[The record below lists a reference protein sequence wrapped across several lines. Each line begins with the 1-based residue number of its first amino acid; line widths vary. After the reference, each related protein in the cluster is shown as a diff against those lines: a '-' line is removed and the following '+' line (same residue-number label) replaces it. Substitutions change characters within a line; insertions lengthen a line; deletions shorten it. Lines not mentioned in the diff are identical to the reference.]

1 MCYLVTPPDTFSF
14 RYQGTA
20 SRRFKEG
27 KAEPQVKAAQ
37 AAAMLRARPTQISLN
52 SRDLDWHHVRHDN
65 RQAQRA
71 GGHPVRVVAA
81 QHPNS
86 PSPSQLD
93 EGPLPYGF
101 PHPPIARLSP
111 IRSLQVPTFANRE
124 DMEEY
129 WTRIMTNA
137 GGVAQVHSVSSG
149 RPVLMNTSPSSPS
162 EIQASSASFE
172 SDEGDPGALS
182 DPEEDDIN
190 YTSQMG
196 AFDNDD
202 LEEQPK
208 SDTETHSQTSNASP
222 SSQPKEDHNEQLD
235 SMMIQSPHI
244 TRRRHRLP
252 FSFRRQRHQ
261 RENTPEPIN
270 SLHHP
275 SENTDFDGPSD
286 HYPPRHAHD
295 SGQSTAESQYTTAP
309 NSLHEDTN
317 NAQELSTG
325 FTTLAPNDLEVRHTS
340 EMAEYSFPF
349 KEKSDESTAVSLVLP
364 RQISIVKQHSSG
376 LPKSP
381 LSISQAAAS
390 SSPEKRSLPAEEAIE
405 LSESLEA
412 LSLHPRRAK
421 RYKRRSQSYP
431 YIQSEADTASHGPQN
446 DSSNQD
452 VYNSALSDLPTLRP
466 PFAVDQQSRQL
477 SPQSSN
483 TSLRP
488 VSQLSSEK
496 SFTGSPTRRTLSPLA
511 PPFTPRKTPIQP
523 APPLALPTHA
533 FSAVRRTV
541 SFASPSTSSSPSP
554 SRAQFTTPPYSFNNF
569 PIGPL
574 HTQPPPRTPQYVI
587 YNDRLPASIQ
597 PQTPVG
603 LPSNGIPSGGLPG
616 VNYGGAFTAPVGGES
631 CNLSPRT
638 WKSTNTAI
646 SDRSETF
653 ARRVKRRRQQR
664 SRFSYATQSGAWWCG
679 AGECEIW
686 TAEGAGVEKASFGW
700 TCCW

>member
-1 MCYLVTPPDTFSF
+1 
-14 RYQGTA
+14 
-20 SRRFKEG
+20 
-27 KAEPQVKAAQ
+27 
-37 AAAMLRARPTQISLN
+37 MLRARPTQISLN
-52 SRDLDWHHVRHDN
+52 SRDLDWHHVRHEN

-71 GGHPVRVVAA
+71 GGQSVRVVAA
-81 QHPNS
+81 QHPIS

-93 EGPLPYGF
+93 QDPLPYGF
-101 PHPPIARLSP
+101 PHPPITRLSP

-137 GGVAQVHSVSSG
+137 GGAAQVQSVSSG
-149 RPVLMNTSPSSPS
+149 RPVLMNTSPSSHS

-172 SDEGDPGALS
+172 SDEGDTRGLS
-182 DPEEDDIN
+182 DPEEGDIN
-190 YTSQMG
+190 YTSHLG
-196 AFDNDD
+196 RSDNDD
-202 LEEQPK
+202 LGEKPV
-208 SDTETHSQTSNASP
+208 SDAETHSQTGNASP
-222 SSQPKEDHNEQLD
+222 ISLLREDDNAQLD

-252 FSFRRQRHQ
+252 FSFRRQRPQ
-261 RENTPEPIN
+261 RENTPELNN

-275 SENTDFDGPSD
+275 TENTDFDGPSD
-286 HYPPRHAHD
+286 HYPPHHSHD

-309 NSLHEDTN
+309 NSFHEDTG
-317 NAQELSTG
+317 NAPELSTG
-325 FTTLAPNDLEVRHTS
+325 FTTSAPNDLEVRNTS
-340 EMAEYSFPF
+340 EMLEYSSPF
-349 KEKSDESTAVSLVLP
+349 KEKANESTAVSPVLP
-364 RQISIVKQHSSG
+364 RQIGIVKQHSSG

-381 LSISQAAAS
+381 LSYSQAAAS
-390 SSPEKRSLPAEEAIE
+390 SSPEKRSLPTEEAIE

-431 YIQSEADTASHGPQN
+431 YIQSEADSASHGSQN
-446 DSSNQD
+446 ESSNQD
-452 VYNSALSDLPTLRP
+452 VYHSTVSDLSALRLANP
-466 PFAVDQQSRQL
+466 VDQQFRQL

-496 SFTGSPTRRTLSPLA
+496 SFTDSPTRRSLSPLA
-511 PPFTPRKTPIQP
+511 PPFTPRKTPNQP

-554 SRAQFTTPPYSFNNF
+554 SRAQFNTPPYSFNNL

-574 HTQPPPRTPQYVI
+574 RTPPPPRTPQYVI
-587 YNDRLPASIQ
+587 YNDHLPASIQ

-631 CNLSPRT
+631 SDVSPAKQ
-638 WKSTNTAI
+638 W
-646 SDRSETF
+646 
-653 ARRVKRRRQQR
+653 
-664 SRFSYATQSGAWWCG
+664 YH
-679 AGECEIW
+679 
-686 TAEGAGVEKASFGW
+686 
-700 TCCW
+700 